1 MHSKQTL
8 DLISKA
14 LLALLKNVVTET
26 LAAGQGDGQL
36 VILATDDEDVVDA
49 SGERTP
55 LAVLNVDDL
64 EGTDMLLTTSDDTN
78 TALILTT
85 GDDAL
90 SAHLEFDGVGP
101 LASGNVHLDHIVQLG
116 VGVGV
121 PDGTA
126 IVGADIRHTLGT
138 DGHFLDTAHLELV
151 LVGEVL
157 VVQAVDDEA
166 TLGIEEH
173 TEMLVGLVNAD
184 DIHEP
189 DWKVGVGAH
198 LAVDLDEALHED
210 LLHLLA
216 GEGVFEAV
224 AQHEDE
230 RQALAQL
237 VGTRRGTGSPG
248 AAHLVKHP
256 VLGGVE
262 AFHVF
267 L

>member
-1 MHSKQTL
+1 
-8 DLISKA
+8 
-14 LLALLKNVVTET
+14 
-26 LAAGQGDGQL
+26 
-36 VILATDDEDVVDA
+36 
-49 SGERTP
+49 
-55 LAVLNVDDL
+55 
-64 EGTDMLLTTSDDTN
+64 MLLTTSDDTN

-85 GDDAL
+85 GDDTL
-90 SAHLEFDGVGP
+90 STDLELDGVGP
-101 LASGNVHLDHIVQLG
+101 LASGDVQLDHVVHLG

-126 IVGADIRHTLGT
+126 IVGGDIGHALGT
-138 DGHFLDTAHLELV
+138 
-151 LVGEVL
+151 
-157 VVQAVDDEA
+157 
-166 TLGIEEH
+166 EEH
-173 TEMLVGLVNAD
+173 TEMLDGLINAD

-189 DWKVGVGAH
+189 NWEVGVGAH

-216 GEGVFEAV
+216 GESVFEAV

-262 AFHVF
+262 AFHMF
-267 L
+267 LRSASHGWSRAKFPWRLPPC